1 MIEWILHRPPH
12 ASNSSEIRV
21 AERLKSLGES
31 PHTWIVIWGYYYQD
45 GQGMR
50 REGDFLILGPAGGLL
65 VLEVK
70 STLPRHFPETGQ
82 WEGAGGGDPLAQ
94 LHGEWQGVIRGIKA
108 KGNPPF
114 VEKAL
119 CVPDVVAPLEVE
131 TFQGI
136 QRGFSMNSIPE
147 ATC

>member
-31 PHTWIVIWGYYYQD
+31 PYTWIVIWGYYYQD

-82 WEGAGGGDPLAQ
+82 WEGAGGGDPLAH
-94 LHGEWQGVIRGIKA
+94 LHPQGQGPRRQGRHFHR
-108 KGNPPF
+108 PPSAPEPRHRLRPLF
-114 VEKAL
+114 LVHGRFTLPRVAL
-119 CVPDVVAPLEVE
+119 H
-131 TFQGI
+131 
-136 QRGFSMNSIPE
+136 R
-147 ATC
+147 